1 MVMFSNEANPI
12 YLERGDRRLH
22 VVNRRHLKSR
32 SDKSS
37 PNYDPNYYKNL
48 HNWLTNQGGMEAVAN
63 YLHRLPLS
71 AADKQEVIGG
81 TAPSTPAKTALED
94 QNLDPAESVFEEL
107 IHDAQQGLPPF
118 DTCLATVGQIAEQID
133 IRLKRRPSP
142 QQVSAWL
149 LDMEHKGQ
157 GVGRLRKDPNSPN
170 RCGTVNDSK
179 GPSQRLWHLSAKG
192 PGGKDWGDFSP
203 TELLALWNGKPLPP
217 RASVSMFPAQAPDK
231 I

>member
-1 MVMFSNEANPI
+1 M
-12 YLERGDRRLH
+12 L
-22 VVNRRHLKSR
+22 
-32 SDKSS
+32 
-37 PNYDPNYYKNL
+37 
-48 HNWLTNQGGMEAVAN
+48 
-63 YLHRLPLS
+63 
-71 AADKQEVIGG
+71 
-81 TAPSTPAKTALED
+81 
-94 QNLDPAESVFEEL
+94 
-107 IHDAQQGLPPF
+107 HDAQQGLPPF
-118 DTCLATVGQIAEQID
+118 DAGLATVGQIAEQID

-192 PGGKDWGDFSP
+192 PGGKDWSDFSNA
-203 TELLALWNGKPLPP
+203 ELLALWSGKTLPP